1 MDVSLLDRPQQT
13 TVSLFTY
20 FWIMWQNRIS
30 HGNIK
35 LRASISLHWFC
46 FWACVPPSVLQLLS
60 TSVFKNGGY
69 RWLYNWKLTS
79 QSTYWSTS
87 SREFGC
93 LMQIVPLLI
102 VPFAGIVQSCRYLAT
117 GPPDLFDVSVRKRPT
132 PFIFVIFP
140 LPPSLNGPTLHAGL
154 SFGLLKAHRRSAL
167 YPDSSSRLLCPHPPT
182 YTVLASDTSPFFI
195 LEWSTNSVIRIEW

>member
-1 MDVSLLDRPQQT
+1 
-13 TVSLFTY
+13 
-20 FWIMWQNRIS
+20 MWQNRIP

-35 LRASISLHWFC
+35 LRASIISLHWFC
-46 FWACVPPSVLQLLS
+46 FWARAPPSVLQLLS

-102 VPFAGIVQSCRYLAT
+102 VPFAGIVQSCRYLTT
-117 GPPDLFDVSVRKRPT
+117 GPPDLFDVSVRRPPPI
-132 PFIFVIFP
+132 PFIFVILPF
-140 LPPSLNGPTLHAGL
+140 PPSPALTMRPHITRRPD
-154 SFGLLKAHRRSAL
+154 SRSAL
-167 YPDSSSRLLCPHPPT
+167 PRPTAALSCIRIRLLASSVRIPPRIPCYDQIRLSSSSLNVVNGQCNT
-182 YTVLASDTSPFFI
+182 YKVVTLFQRP
-195 LEWSTNSVIRIEW
+195 STYPSR